1 MNNEG
6 KGKDH
11 CDINPF
17 ITKNSLEINL
27 TDFYIVLDNH
37 VYVID
42 VFSVPITHL
51 RDVVSILKEEVLSW
65 SLMRFK
71 WL

>member
-17 ITKNSLEINL
+17 TTKNSLVINL
-27 TDFYIVLDNH
+27 TNFLVLDNH

-65 SLMRFK
+65 SLM
-71 WL
+71 